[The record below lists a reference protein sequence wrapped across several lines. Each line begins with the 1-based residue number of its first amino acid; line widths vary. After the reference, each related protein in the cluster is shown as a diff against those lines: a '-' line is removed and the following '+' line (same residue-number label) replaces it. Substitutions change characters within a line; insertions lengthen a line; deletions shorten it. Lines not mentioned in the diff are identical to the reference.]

1 MSDLPNGLLKWCG
14 SLHAGPPASL
24 ESRRRSCSTRQALRA
39 CPLPLVPAIQS
50 PAYDTDRT
58 VGAPG
63 LLLPGDEDSNKLD
76 RSYHPPPEWS
86 STSYSRK
93 SRGCP
98 ASNAPWR
105 YPPDSKRLPF

>member
-1 MSDLPNGLLKWCG
+1 MFHISRGLGNG
-14 SLHAGPPASL
+14 AVDPRAAPPASL
-24 ESRRRSCSTRQALRA
+24 ESRRRSCSTRQASRA